1 MPSACRF
8 RRSRDRPTGSSFRAV
23 RRSSLPA
30 GPRPGLRRSRS
41 DRLGWNSGDDRALDE
56 VHPTSF
62 DEPNR
67 STCRPGFGR
76 MVDGIELLIGQQILA
91 VDDALRCHARRAG
104 SELPVR
110 LCFRR
115 SQARRILLA
124 ARRPGPLPEYGQ
136 VLRRRAPFAG
146 PRSGRGWGLRCI
158 REGKAFA
165 LVTRLIVWRCGWTV
179 SPSAAAAR
187 VSSKVVRTSSRT
199 TRGRSPGS
207 AFVRAVGTQLSILVA
222 LCDTVRQR
230 RPGWLSEAR
239 P

>member
-115 SQARRILLA
+115 SQARRILLG

-136 VLRRRAPFAG
+136 VLRRRAPMPGPGADAAGVFGVFA
-146 PRSGRGWGLRCI
+146 
-158 REGKAFA
+158 REGVRVGDTADRVA
-165 LVTRLIVWRCGWTV
+165 VRMDCESERCGCTGLV
-179 SPSAAAAR
+179 EGGEDVVEDDAGSKSRIR
-187 VSSKVVRTSSRT
+187 VRPC
-199 TRGRSPGS
+199 GRHS
-207 AFVRAVGTQLSILVA
+207 VLSILVA